1 MGSVF
6 IPVRLLMSQA
16 IHFQTILKFWFEDI
30 APSQWWTKDAEF
42 DKLIRDK
49 FTDIHRSAKNGEL
62 FEWRTRAKGRL
73 AEIIILDQFSRNMY
87 RDSPLAF
94 SCDGLALLLAQE
106 AISSGAAS
114 ALNPQERTF
123 LYLPFMHSESL
134 KIHEVSLRLY
144 QTSGL
149 TDAYESAVQ
158 HKSIIEKFG
167 RYPHRNAILG
177 RISTKEE
184 IAFLAGPNSS
194 F

>member
-1 MGSVF
+1 
-6 IPVRLLMSQA
+6 MSQP
-16 IHFQTILKFWFEDI
+16 IHFQTILKFWFDDI
-30 APSQWWTKDAEF
+30 APSQWWTKDAVF
-42 DKLIRDK
+42 DKLINER
-49 FTDIHRSAKNGEL
+49 FSEIHRAAKNSEL

-73 AEIIILDQFSRNMY
+73 AEIIVLDQFSRNLF
-87 RDSPLAF
+87 RDTPMAF
-94 SCDGLALLLAQE
+94 AYDSLALMLAQE

-134 KIHEVSLRLY
+134 RIHDISLRLY
-144 QTSGL
+144 QNSGL
-149 TDAYESAVQ
+149 TDSYESALQ
-158 HKSIIEKFG
+158 HKYIIEKFG

-177 RISTKEE
+177 RSSTKEE